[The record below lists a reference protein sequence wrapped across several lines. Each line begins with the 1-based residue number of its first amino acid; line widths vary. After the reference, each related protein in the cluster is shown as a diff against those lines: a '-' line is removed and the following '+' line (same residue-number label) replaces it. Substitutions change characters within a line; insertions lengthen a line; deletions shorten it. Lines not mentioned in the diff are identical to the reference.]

1 MPEEAN
7 TVPDPDAGAVA
18 AEATG
23 GLVGLRPGYDTVSSV
38 GS

>member
-7 TVPDPDAGAVA
+7 TVPDAGAVA

-38 GS
+38 SS